1 MHIYPGLGGQKKYG
15 MLTRLSCVLPLKAS
29 AVMQFSVNNMSP
41 TSLSIP
47 NFSTPQRSFF
57 TMQMCK
63 ISAPVDYLLHHIRKL
78 VPLQNMSKPSPQFP
92 KPHDRDPD
100 LVNHVMNRQVF

>member
-1 MHIYPGLGGQKKYG
+1 MDAYLSWVGMPKKYG

-41 TSLSIP
+41 TSLSVP
-47 NFSTPQRSFF
+47 NFITPQRRFF
-57 TMQMCK
+57 NTQMCK
-63 ISAPVDYLLHHIRKL
+63 ISAPVDYLPHHIRKL
-78 VPLQNMSKPSPQFP
+78 IPLQNMSKPSPQFP
-92 KPHDRDPD
+92 QPHDPD